1 MSWVTGREQGLES
14 RGDSSWIEEDTGELR
29 TQTRSD
35 MRAEGSCG
43 HLGIFHKVGDL
54 QVKLSLRHGR
64 GKSRE
69 KLRGRVQE
77 STWPVDGPICECTL
91 RGITI
96 ERDQVWMT
104 IRGIRKTL
112 LRVDSRCSA
121 EEPRHSGQAR
131 CSVLLGLK
139 AKAS

>member
-1 MSWVTGREQGLES
+1 MGREQGLES
-14 RGDSSWIEEDTGELR
+14 REDSSWRGVDTGELR
-29 TQTRSD
+29 TQARSE
-35 MRAEGSCG
+35 MRAEVSCG

-54 QVKLSLRHGR
+54 QVKPSLRHGR

-69 KLRGRVQE
+69 KIRGWVQE
-77 STWPVDGPICECTL
+77 STWPMDGPICECTL

-96 ERDQVWMT
+96 ECDQVWMT

-112 LRVDSRCSA
+112 LSIDSRCSA

-139 AKAS
+139 AKES